1 MLAHNNNSFNLIRHL
16 AAFLVLFSHNFALNG
31 LNEPIVRSWDTLGFF
46 AVVIFF
52 SISGYLMPNS
62 YSSSRNIFHFFE
74 KRLRRLLP
82 AIVVCSFIMIFIISP
97 LFSDADYLSYEMIK
111 ESIRLFVQHCVFIFN
126 NPTGAF
132 HDFKVQGAMNGSLWT
147 IPVEIFCYI
156 IFSISMTFRNE
167 YKTALTLLLVSIA
180 GCFLSIYN
188 GIDFVFYGVPLKY
201 LSMFGVA
208 FTTGSLLSMTQL
220 VWFPYRKFIVLASI
234 LLILSA
240 QTGLELNSVC
250 LIALSAL
257 VVITGLSFKTH
268 KFQNIDISYGVYI
281 YAFPVQQII
290 INKVSD
296 NFFISLVLSSMIT
309 IALAYASF
317 KFVERPFLLRFQK
330 HRKPAAI
337 AQFNS

>member
-1 MLAHNNNSFNLIRHL
+1 MESHNNSFNLIRHF
-16 AAFLVLFSHNFALNG
+16 AAFMVLLSHNFALNG
-31 LNEPIVRSWDTLGFF
+31 LSEPVIRSWDTLGFF
-46 AVVIFF
+46 AVITFF
-52 SISGYLMPNS
+52 SISGYLMPSS
-62 YSSSRNIFHFFE
+62 YSSSKNIFHFFE

-97 LFSDADYLSYEMIK
+97 LFSNADYLSYAIIK
-111 ESIRLFVQHCVFIFN
+111 ESVRLFVQHCVFVFN
-126 NPTGAF
+126 NPAGVF

-147 IPVEIFCYI
+147 IPVEVFCYI
-156 IFSISMTFRNE
+156 IFSISMTFRND
-167 YKTALTLLLVSIA
+167 YKTVLTLLLVSIA

-188 GIDFVFYGVPLKY
+188 GIDFVFYGVPVKY

-208 FTTGSLLSMTQL
+208 FTTGSLLSMTQS
-220 VWFPYRKFIVLASI
+220 VWFPYRKLIVIAAI

-250 LIALSAL
+250 IIALSAL
-257 VVITGLSFKTH
+257 VVIIGLSFKTH
-268 KFQNIDISYGVYI
+268 KFQSIDISYGVYI

-296 NFFISLVLSSMIT
+296 NFIISLVLSSLIT

-317 KFVERPFLLRFQK
+317 KFVESPFLLRFKK
-330 HRKPAAI
+330 HRKPAAV